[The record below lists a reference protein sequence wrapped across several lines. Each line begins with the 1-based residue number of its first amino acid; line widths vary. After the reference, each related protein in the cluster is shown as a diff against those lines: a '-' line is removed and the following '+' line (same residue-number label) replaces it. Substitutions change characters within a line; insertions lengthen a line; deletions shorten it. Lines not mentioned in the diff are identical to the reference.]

1 MSSHKPSSKRRR
13 KRPEEKSA
21 AANSNPFDRQ
31 RSFVKQ
37 RYALLRSA
45 DSQPTPFAPQLPGI
59 AAPGPHTVA
68 SIEESPA
75 GMSAQ
80 ENAAPILSPD
90 FRLRITALY
99 RQRQQQQQG
108 LRAPANDATLLPP
121 GTPQPHLPASAIMA
135 GEQATGA
142 PPAAKSWIP
151 IGPSVLRQGQAVNRP
166 ATSGRVAGLA
176 IAPGGLRVYV
186 ASANGGVWRSV
197 DGGHNWRS
205 TMDAWDLNP
214 TTVASDSLA
223 CGAIAIDPSDP
234 DRVYVGTGEG
244 GGDAYFGVGPIRSD
258 DGGENWVTEPTA
270 PGAAAELAGTGFYRL
285 AVDPSDRERVVGATE
300 VGLYCRE
307 PDGRGGYH
315 WAQKQSGNFSSVVVA
330 RSSSSSS
337 SSSGINLT
345 TFYAARR
352 DGNVLMSTD
361 GHRWITIGADF
372 PREMVGRIGLA
383 VQPNNP
389 NVVYALVA
397 NLETAHLLG
406 VWRLDRG
413 DDRWREV
420 RDAPADLFGSNPDE
434 YGQGWYDLAIAVDP
448 NNINRIYLGGSSK
461 DVEDIMPSSVYACL
475 VTSHGSGR
483 GLKYRMTSQYIGA
496 NVHADIHALEFT
508 PGDSNR
514 LWVGCDGGVFYTSN
528 ATGAA
533 SFASRNI
540 GLSTLT
546 MNHLTM
552 HPTEEAFLFCGTQDN
567 GTSRYTGEEV
577 WLHSC
582 WGDGGYGVINWNEPL
597 RVLRTYIH
605 GYMQRASDGGRG
617 YESWEDASL
626 PEDHSDK
633 GEFYSPLVG
642 TPRNTAAPAEAETVA
657 LGGRRLWL
665 SNSFGSRWRSLPSN
679 DTQVADDESRDAL
692 PRPDEDTE
700 NNFLSLVFASARRIY
715 GGTTIGEIYRYDKA
729 GTSWTRTRIDAAP
742 LPSGGPITCI
752 AVDAADES
760 GDSIYVTLG
769 GRGDYRHVWHY
780 DGQAWQ
786 GRGGPAPDSDQSLLD
801 IQHNAIV
808 VDPEHPAHLYVGA
821 DIGIWRS
828 TDSGHRWETFSEAL
842 PDAAVLDL
850 ALHPERR
857 LLWAA
862 THGRGVYEYDLDG
875 PATPAVELYLRDTQL
890 DTGRRTSSE
899 GAPDPTRPGKKV
911 KLGQSPDIK
920 LDAPSKTGAY
930 QTPTSQINFYQF
942 VDDIKRDDS
951 RRVVTTDPSNGTV
964 VNRVYVLIHNRGRT
978 PARDVQ
984 VMLLL
989 ARRTGSTP
997 LRLPPGYGA
1006 KVRAGHQLNTP
1017 QWRTIGMQIIREVLG
1032 GGPPV
1037 AAFDLPSNILPSPAD
1052 LDGNADHCLLA
1063 LLHASSDPFT
1073 NDEIDVLTL
1082 TASERKAVFKDLRV
1096 IAI

>member
-1 MSSHKPSSKRRR
+1 MSSNKPSSKGRRE
-13 KRPEEKSA
+13 RPEGKSA
-21 AANSNPFDRQ
+21 EANSNPFDRQ
-31 RSFVKQ
+31 RSFLKQ
-37 RYALLRSA
+37 RYAVLRSA
-45 DSQPTPFAPQLPGI
+45 DSQPTPPAAHLPEAPAKGGPL
-59 AAPGPHTVA
+59 AAANIDV
-68 SIEESPA
+68 SPA
-75 GMSAQ
+75 EMSAL
-80 ENAAPILSPD
+80 ENAGGILPPD

-99 RQRQQQQQG
+99 RQRQQQQQQG
-108 LRAPANDATLLPP
+108 RRANAEGARMSPP
-121 GTPQPHLPASAIMA
+121 GRLPQSPRHVSAFVA
-135 GEQATGA
+135 GEQAAGA
-142 PPAAKSWIP
+142 PLPARSWIP

-186 ASANGGVWRSV
+186 ASANGGVWRSD
-197 DGGHNWRS
+197 DGGHTWRS

-223 CGAIAIDPSDP
+223 CGAIALDPLDP

-258 DGGENWVTEPTA
+258 DGGENWITEPTA
-270 PGAAAELAGTGFYRL
+270 PGTAAELAGTGFYRL

-300 VGLYCRE
+300 VGLYRRE

-315 WAQKQSGNFSSVVVA
+315 WAEKQSGNFSSVVVA
-330 RSSSSSS
+330 RNPNT
-337 SSSGINLT
+337 NLT
-345 TFYAARR
+345 TYYAARR

-361 GHRWITIGADF
+361 GNRWITVGADF
-372 PREMVGRIGLA
+372 PRDDVGRIGLA
-383 VQPNNP
+383 VQPDNP

-397 NLETAHLLG
+397 NLQTAHLLG

-420 RDAPADLFGSNPDE
+420 RDTPSDLFGSDPDE
-434 YGQGWYDLAIAVDP
+434 DGQGWYDLAIAVDP

-483 GLKYRMTSQYIGA
+483 RLTYKMVARYIGA

-514 LWVGCDGGVFYTSN
+514 LWVGCDGGVFYTKN

-533 SFASRNI
+533 SFDSRNV

-597 RVLRTYIH
+597 RVLRTYIN
-605 GYMQRASDGGRG
+605 GYMQRAGDGGQS
-617 YESWEDASL
+617 YDSWEDAGL
-626 PEDHSDK
+626 PKGHVDK

-642 TPRNTAAPAEAETVA
+642 TPRNTDAPAEAETVA
-657 LGGRRLWL
+657 FGGRRLWL

-679 DTQVADDESRDAL
+679 DTDVADDESTDAL
-692 PRPDEDTE
+692 PGSNEETE
-700 NNFLSLVFASARRIY
+700 NNFLSLVFASASRIY
-715 GGTTIGEIYRYDKA
+715 GGTTLGEVYRYDKT
-729 GTSWTRTRIDAAP
+729 GTRWTRTRIDAAP

-752 AVDAADES
+752 VVDAADQS
-760 GDSIYVTLG
+760 GASIYLTLG

-780 DGQAWQ
+780 DGEAWQ
-786 GRGGPAPDSDQSLLD
+786 GRGGPVPGSDQSLLD

-808 VDPEHPAHLYVGA
+808 VDPAHPTHLYTGA

-828 TDSGHRWETFSEAL
+828 TDGGEHWETFSEGL

-875 PATPAVELYLRDTQL
+875 PGAPAVQLYLRDTQL
-890 DTGRRTSSE
+890 DTGRRTSVE
-899 GAPDPTRPGKKV
+899 GTPDPTRPGKKV

-920 LDAPSKTGAY
+920 LDAPSRTGAY
-930 QTPTSQINFYQF
+930 QTPTNQIDFYQF
-942 VDDIKRDDS
+942 VDEIKHDDS
-951 RRVVTTDPSNGTV
+951 LRVVTTDPANGIA
-964 VNRVYVLIHNRGRT
+964 VNRVYVMVHTRGRT
-978 PARDVQ
+978 PAREVQ

-989 ARRTGSTP
+989 ARRSGDKP
-997 LRLPPGYGA
+997 LRLPPGYSA
-1006 KVRAGHQLNTP
+1006 KVRAGHQINTP
-1017 QWRTIGMQIIREVLG
+1017 QWRTVGMQTIREVRG
-1032 GGPPV
+1032 GLPPV
-1037 AAFDLPSNILPSPAD
+1037 AAFDLPSNILPSPAE
-1052 LDGNADHCLLA
+1052 LEGNADHCLLA
-1063 LLHASSDPFT
+1063 LLHAVSDPFT
-1073 NDEIDVLTL
+1073 NDEIDIVAL
-1082 TASERKAVFKDLRV
+1082 TAGERKAVFKDLRV
-1096 IAI
+1096 VAH